1 MSVKVSIFSIGFS
14 HEKPL
19 IDNKTDIKLT
29 NRFKMVDI
37 FNNILFSCFTLYF
50 LLSQAD
56 DNKFGIYVN
65 VSNTKV
71 EFVF

>member
-29 NRFKMVDI
+29 NRFKMVAI

-56 DNKFGIYVN
+56 DNKSYVN